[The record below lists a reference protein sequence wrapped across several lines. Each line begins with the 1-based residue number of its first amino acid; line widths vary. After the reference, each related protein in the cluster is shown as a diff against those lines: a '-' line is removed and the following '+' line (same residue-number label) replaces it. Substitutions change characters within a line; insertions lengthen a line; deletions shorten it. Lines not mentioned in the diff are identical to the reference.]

1 MKGIA
6 ILLMLFY
13 HLFNQ
18 MRYVDL
24 CDCLIYIGDVPAVY
38 ILSRAANPV
47 AFFLVLGGYGMYK
60 VWKKGDRHRWS
71 RVFKLYLHF
80 WFIMAVFVTIGHYV
94 KPEMYPGSFL
104 SFVVNMSSIVT
115 VYNGEMWFLFP
126 YVLLS
131 LLSPWL
137 FRLVAAIKAE
147 YVIAVTLLIHLAT
160 SFLISRYGGSYIY
173 ARPLLYNA
181 ILIPHLMFNF
191 MLGAMAARQR
201 FFETIGCKL
210 KSLAPVWANCICL
223 GGVIVLISVS
233 CAFKYNYFYSFLF
246 ISCALF
252 LYYPKW
258 VRTIF
263 RNLGSQS
270 MNMWMIH
277 SWFCYHLF
285 PAFTYSFKY
294 PVIIFAV
301 LIIISYLCGKLTD
314 LILIPVERLLL
325 TRSEMKEKPI
335 I

>member
-1 MKGIA
+1 MA
-6 ILLMLFY
+6 ILLMLFF

-18 MRYVDL
+18 LQYVSL
-24 CDCLIYIGDVPAVY
+24 CDNYIYIENEPLVY

-60 VWKKGDRHRWS
+60 VWKKGDMHRWS

-80 WFIMAVFVTIGHYV
+80 WFIMTVFVTVGHFV
-94 KPEMYPGSFL
+94 KPEMYPGSFWT
-104 SFVVNMSSIVT
+104 FVENMSSIVT
-115 VYNGEMWFLFP
+115 EYNGEMWFLCP

-137 FRLVAAIKAE
+137 FRVVADIKAR
-147 YVIAVTLLIHLAT
+147 YVIAVTLLLHLVT
-160 SFLISRYGGSYIY
+160 SYLISRYGGSYIY
-173 ARPLLYNA
+173 ARPLLCNT
-181 ILIPHLMFNF
+181 ILVPHLMFNF
-191 MLGAMAARQR
+191 MLGGMAARHN
-201 FFETIGCKL
+201 FFETIGGKL
-210 KSLAPVWANCICL
+210 KAVKPVVVNCICL
-223 GGVIVLISVS
+223 GGVIMLVSISCV
-233 CAFKYNYFYSFLF
+233 FKYNYFYAFLF

-258 VRTIF
+258 VRTIL

-301 LIIISYLCGKLTD
+301 LIIISYFCGKLTD
-314 LILIPVERLLL
+314 LILMPMERLLL
-325 TRSEMKEKPI
+325 TRSEMKEKPVI
-335 I
+335 